1 MTSHPQ
7 QSVSLLVAL
16 DFSAVAE
23 AQLDV
28 VREIATPQH
37 VIHLLHV
44 AEPDPSFIGMEA
56 GPDEVRSQVA
66 REFRQE
72 HQRLGEMAALLR
84 DAGHEVHPLLVQGPT
99 IQTILAEAERVGAAM
114 IVVGSHGHGKLFD
127 LVVGSVSAGVIRK
140 ATVPVLVVPSR

>member
-1 MTSHPQ
+1 MTPHTTGA
-7 QSVSLLVAL
+7 SLLVAL
-16 DFSAVAE
+16 DFSAVAD

-28 VREIATPQH
+28 VKRFATPGS

-56 GPDEVRSQVA
+56 GPDEVRDQVA
-66 REFRQE
+66 REFRREYEQL
-72 HQRLGEMAALLR
+72 QAMAAVLR
-84 DAGHEVHPLLVQGPT
+84 TAGHEVHPLLVQGPT
-99 IQTILAEAERVGAAM
+99 IQTILAEADRVGAGM